1 MTNEEMEWNYEELI
15 RNNPNNKHLKTN
27 QMSNSFQEVLKQYE
41 ANKQNNQSGYPFYLT
56 EAQFNIIRQLV
67 RIQLSELIDNDA
79 NNKIIDHFTSL
90 DVSLTAQYNNTMNII
105 NDVDSDLP
113 F

>member
-1 MTNEEMEWNYEELI
+1 
-15 RNNPNNKHLKTN
+15 
-27 QMSNSFQEVLKQYE
+27 MSNSFQEVLKQYE
-41 ANKQNNQSGYPFYLT
+41 ANKQNNGYPYYLT

-67 RIQLSELIDNDA
+67 RIQLSELIDGDA

-90 DVSLTAQYNNTMNII
+90 DVSLTAQYTNTMNII